1 MRIYINKIILQ
12 TAILLGM
19 ALGSI
24 SCTDYLDK
32 APLSEIDPNDAYK
45 NFQNF
50 QGFTE
55 ELYNCIPVVTGNAS
69 HNSWDW
75 GEDVQWIPNDTR
87 SFSYRVDQGDYWEW
101 DSGGDHY
108 GWLRGGGNPSS
119 DNTGDKGRL
128 WGLAWYGIRK
138 ANIGL
143 SNLDKLTEATQEE
156 KDLIEG
162 QLYFFRGWFH
172 FMIMQFWGGLPYI
185 DEVLPSDQV
194 LKLPRLSYQETA
206 DKASEDFKRAA
217 ALLPLN
223 WDDTKAG
230 QMTSGNNAG
239 RINKIMALVYLGKNE
254 LWAGSPLMNKG
265 VNANGL
271 TDYNTEYCKRAADA
285 FAEVLDL
292 CDRTGRYQLASFEE
306 YSSIFYTHKANG
318 RIPGLKEAIFQE
330 NLMNAS
336 GRYRWN
342 QVNDYVPKTLINSG
356 VKHYPSANYVDYYG
370 TKSGYPITDPESGWS
385 NEYPWKDRD
394 PRFYTDIR
402 YDGVKMALN
411 TAGNLT
417 EDRQYASLYT
427 GGLYRTSNGMEGI
440 LSGYM
445 MSKFMHPMT
454 NEWDGTRDNIVAV
467 LSFVRLADVYLMYAE
482 AALMGYGS
490 ITGKGKVNGS
500 DYKLTALDAVNTIRN
515 RAGVA
520 EVPEKFCTSQTIF
533 LNELRRERAVE
544 LAFEG
549 HRFTDLRRWLLLDK
563 APYNVKMLVDFDR
576 AGDVSNEELYK
587 NPENGHV
594 LNWSYSVL
602 KTRNLSQKHYW
613 LPFRRE
619 DVNMYKEFEQNPGW

>member
-265 VNANGL
+265 VNAYGL

-306 YSSIFYTHKANG
+306 YSSIFYTHNAIG
-318 RIPGLKEAIFQE
+318 RIPGLK
-330 NLMNAS
+330 
-336 GRYRWN
+336 
-342 QVNDYVPKTLINSG
+342 
-356 VKHYPSANYVDYYG
+356 
-370 TKSGYPITDPESGWS
+370 
-385 NEYPWKDRD
+385 
-394 PRFYTDIR
+394 
-402 YDGVKMALN
+402 
-411 TAGNLT
+411 
-417 EDRQYASLYT
+417 
-427 GGLYRTSNGMEGI
+427 
-440 LSGYM
+440 
-445 MSKFMHPMT
+445 
-454 NEWDGTRDNIVAV
+454 
-467 LSFVRLADVYLMYAE
+467 
-482 AALMGYGS
+482 
-490 ITGKGKVNGS
+490 
-500 DYKLTALDAVNTIRN
+500 
-515 RAGVA
+515 
-520 EVPEKFCTSQTIF
+520 
-533 LNELRRERAVE
+533 
-544 LAFEG
+544 
-549 HRFTDLRRWLLLDK
+549 
-563 APYNVKMLVDFDR
+563 
-576 AGDVSNEELYK
+576 
-587 NPENGHV
+587 
-594 LNWSYSVL
+594 
-602 KTRNLSQKHYW
+602 
-613 LPFRRE
+613 
-619 DVNMYKEFEQNPGW
+619 